1 LRAETALTGCFPF
14 LNPPARSGLL
24 PSHPKEWPL
33 RSESSM
39 MPGMWICADCNQ
51 LVPNPVNRKCP
62 NGHAMADL
70 LILGATVENTFGKS
84 FLRAFLIALGIAALI
99 ILSRFFLPEKTVGH
113 ILGMALVFMTAVGV
127 VALLRALKW
136 KRQHGPVSRLV
147 PRALGTGLGCIL
159 AGGGLLAIGFV
170 LGMIN

>member
-1 LRAETALTGCFPF
+1 
-14 LNPPARSGLL
+14 
-24 PSHPKEWPL
+24 
-33 RSESSM
+33 M
-39 MPGMWICADCNQ
+39 MRGMWICLVCNQ

-62 NGHAMADL
+62 NGHGLSDL
-70 LILGATVENTFGKS
+70 LILGSTVENTVGKS
-84 FLRAFLIALGIAALI
+84 FLRAFLISLGIVALM
-99 ILSRFFLPEKTVGH
+99 ILSRAFLPEKTVGH
-113 ILGMALVFMTAVGV
+113 ILGMALVFITAVGV

-136 KRQHGPVSRLV
+136 KRGRGPVTRLV